1 MTGCGVAGNGEGWDK
16 KRAHTGAAR
25 DVELCTRVRGAFC
38 RRILGHFAGSTVIAP
53 ECCESFGWSLTR
65 VHPFFSNEKPGR
77 RTQCSTSGDFGKL
90 ISKSL
95 NEPRLVPRAAMR
107 KLALLSLVIVCG
119 YGVLHW
125 LYGKWMQT
133 TRNLGFAY
141 FGLDRCE
148 LESRQT
154 WTARS
159 CAARQPWPQQHSPQ
173 QHSMHAARQLE
184 RRTVISYAYY
194 SPLGN
199 VEGEER
205 ERYAQCRSNLE
216 HFLRWGLPLND
227 GHHLD
232 VILNVIGDSP
242 VPSLGGRRVTIRRRA
257 LGPADLFV
265 HAQALRETLGRND
278 TDYFVFLNCGV
289 RGPYVIPASDPASR
303 LGVASWLEPFTSRLR
318 NGAVISGPSISCERS
333 PHLQSFFVV
342 ATKQAA
348 EHFILPRWGV
358 TYDEKQRY
366 IDESEIGLST
376 AILHAGFRI
385 ASLQSW
391 GATFLPSDCARL
403 CRLNPTMK
411 PQDPFEL
418 IFLKH
423 GGTQLQNMAEH
434 NLTCKTNLIHVAD
447 SVLNHSALD
456 QETLADFAR
465 CCENR
470 LFIAW

>member
-1 MTGCGVAGNGEGWDK
+1 
-16 KRAHTGAAR
+16 
-25 DVELCTRVRGAFC
+25 
-38 RRILGHFAGSTVIAP
+38 
-53 ECCESFGWSLTR
+53 
-65 VHPFFSNEKPGR
+65 
-77 RTQCSTSGDFGKL
+77 
-90 ISKSL
+90 
-95 NEPRLVPRAAMR
+95 MR
-107 KLALLSLVIVCG
+107 KLALLSMCIVCG

-141 FGLDRCE
+141 FGMHDRCE

-154 WTARS
+154 WTART
-159 CAARQPWPQQHSPQ
+159 CAARPPWPQQHSPQ
-173 QHSMHAARQLE
+173 QLSVHAARQLE

-199 VEGEER
+199 FEGDEKEK
-205 ERYAQCRSNLE
+205 YAQCRSNLD

-318 NGAVISGPSISCERS
+318 NGAMISGPSISCERS

-348 EHFILPRWGV
+348 EQFILPKWGV
-358 TYDEKQRY
+358 TYDEKQRA

-376 AILHAGFRI
+376 AILNAGFRI

-403 CRLNPTMK
+403 CRFNPTLQ

-423 GGTQLQNMAEH
+423 GGKQLRLAGS
-434 NLTCKTNLIHVAD
+434 CKTNLIHVAD
-447 SVLNHSALD
+447 SVLNRSSLD
-456 QETLADFAR
+456 QQSVEDFAR
-465 CCENR
+465 CCATRHFIERNNR
-470 LFIAW
+470 VPGVKPEGT

>member
-1 MTGCGVAGNGEGWDK
+1 MLPRHLT
-16 KRAHTGAAR
+16 
-25 DVELCTRVRGAFC
+25 
-38 RRILGHFAGSTVIAP
+38 
-53 ECCESFGWSLTR
+53 SFT
-65 VHPFFSNEKPGR
+65 P
-77 RTQCSTSGDFGKL
+77 T
-90 ISKSL
+90 
-95 NEPRLVPRAAMR
+95 MR
-107 KLALLSLVIVCG
+107 KLALLSMCIVCG

-141 FGLDRCE
+141 FGMHDRCE
-148 LESRQT
+148 LESRHT
-154 WTARS
+154 WTART
-159 CAARQPWPQQHSPQ
+159 CAARPPWPHQHSPQ
-173 QHSMHAARQLE
+173 QLSMHAARQLE

-199 VEGEER
+199 FEGDENEK
-205 ERYAQCRSNLE
+205 YAQCRSNLD
-216 HFLRWGLPLND
+216 HFLSWGLPLND

-289 RGPYVIPASDPASR
+289 RGPYVIPASDKASR

-318 NGAVISGPSISCERS
+318 NGAMISGPSISCERS

-348 EHFILPRWGV
+348 EQFILPKWGV
-358 TYDEKQRY
+358 AYDEKQRA

-391 GATFLPSDCARL
+391 GATFQPSDCARL
-403 CRLNPTMK
+403 CRFNPTLQ

-423 GGTQLQNMAEH
+423 GGKQLRLAGS
-434 NLTCKTNLIHVAD
+434 CKTNLIHVAD
-447 SVLNHSALD
+447 SVLNRSALD
-456 QETLADFAR
+456 QQSVADFAR
-465 CCENR
+465 CCATRHFIERNNR
-470 LFIAW
+470 VPGVKPEGT

>member
-1 MTGCGVAGNGEGWDK
+1 
-16 KRAHTGAAR
+16 
-25 DVELCTRVRGAFC
+25 
-38 RRILGHFAGSTVIAP
+38 
-53 ECCESFGWSLTR
+53 
-65 VHPFFSNEKPGR
+65 
-77 RTQCSTSGDFGKL
+77 
-90 ISKSL
+90 
-95 NEPRLVPRAAMR
+95 
-107 KLALLSLVIVCG
+107 
-119 YGVLHW
+119 
-125 LYGKWMQT
+125 
-133 TRNLGFAY
+133 
-141 FGLDRCE
+141 
-148 LESRQT
+148 
-154 WTARS
+154 
-159 CAARQPWPQQHSPQ
+159 
-173 QHSMHAARQLE
+173 MHAARQLE

-199 VEGEER
+199 FEGDEKEK
-205 ERYAQCRSNLE
+205 YAQCRSNLD
-216 HFLRWGLPLND
+216 HFLSWGLPLND

-318 NGAVISGPSISCERS
+318 NGAMISGPSISCERS

-348 EHFILPRWGV
+348 EQFILPKWGV
-358 TYDEKQRY
+358 TYDEKQRA

-403 CRLNPTMK
+403 CRFNPTLQ

-423 GGTQLQNMAEH
+423 GGKQLRLAGS
-434 NLTCKTNLIHVAD
+434 CKTNLIHVAD
-447 SVLNHSALD
+447 SVLNRSALD
-456 QETLADFAR
+456 QQSLAEFAR
-465 CCENR
+465 CCATRHFIERNNR
-470 LFIAW
+470 VPGVKPEGT